1 MPFEAI
7 LIPRERIRQEVA
19 SKIWLPPDSGTMML
33 PPGLSDETV
42 GVLKKAVTF
51 SYESDPEIEDLVIQH
66 DGGPEALSPRFHPMP
81 DGMDPIEWRDITS
94 RLLVHVNLIKAA
106 VRTLRSAVYG
116 GQVRRTIVANPY
128 AEELKRMIGR
138 KYPSLMRSWFN
149 SRVLTGTAA
158 AISVINRTGKMPK
171 LDTWLPYPPRTYVFV
186 SPHDVS
192 EYIGLVEFSADGET
206 MRFVTRDA
214 MGFIRKYRDPI
225 LVEYGDEIPLGA
237 PSVIQITDLGFFPG
251 VVAHGHDCRHRGSG
265 YGLSLVREGVKG
277 ATRATDCLLN
287 ASLLQ
292 KKQTRAILWAK
303 DEDPAAAE
311 QAVESGRRL
320 GGVVVGG
327 KDFSMGYAT
336 PDSRITDTL
345 EVLRAIIFTE
355 SLALGIPV
363 DDLYQN
369 TGVDSSAEAAR
380 RRAVPLTSLTQEL
393 SEAVVIDEEEL
404 VLRATALWHWYQT
417 GEAVDLDEFSAQ
429 VETEIVM
436 SPTVFPESNNE
447 KVANA
452 IALNT
457 HGAMTD
463 EDAAWAF
470 NGKKT
475 PEQVKEIAAEIQ
487 RRRELKEAQ
496 GVPGVGG
503 AQEAMQAA
511 ASAQNT

>member
-1 MPFEAI
+1 MAYEAI

-19 SKIWLPPDSGTMML
+19 SKIWLPPNSGTMML
-33 PPGLSDETV
+33 PAGLSDETV
-42 GVLKKAVTF
+42 RVLKKAVTF
-51 SYESDPEIEDLVIQH
+51 SYESDTELEDLAIQH
-66 DGGPEALSPRFHPMP
+66 DGGPEALSSRFHPMP
-81 DGMDPIEWRDITS
+81 DGMDPMEWRDITS
-94 RLLVHVNLIKAA
+94 RLLVHVNLVKAA

-128 AEELKRMIGR
+128 ADELKRLISR
-138 KYPSLMRSWFN
+138 KYPALMRSWFN
-149 SRVLTGTAA
+149 NRVLFGTAA
-158 AISVINRTGKMPK
+158 AIPVINRSGKNPK
-171 LDTWLPYPPRTYVFV
+171 LDVWLPYPPRTYVFV
-186 SPHDVS
+186 SPNDVS
-192 EYIGLVEFSADGET
+192 EYTALVEFSADGET

-225 LVEYGDEIPLGA
+225 LVEYGDEIPPDA
-237 PSVIQITDLGFFPG
+237 ESVIQITNLGFFPG

-277 ATRATDCLLN
+277 AARATDCLLN

-303 DEDPAAAE
+303 DEDPAAAA
-311 QAVESGRRL
+311 QAVEEGRKL

-327 KDFSMGYAT
+327 KDFELGFASPPSQIGETILCY
-336 PDSRITDTL
+336 R
-345 EVLRAIIFTE
+345 EIIFST
-355 SLALGIPV
+355 SLAIGLPV
-363 DDLYQN
+363 DDLHQN
-369 TGVDSSAEAAR
+369 IGVDSSAEAAR

-393 SEAVVIDEEEL
+393 GESVVIDEDDL
-404 VLRATALWHWYQT
+404 VLRSTALWHWHET
-417 GEAVDLDEFSAQ
+417 GEQIDLDEFAEG

-463 EDAAWAF
+463 EDTAWTF

-475 PEQVKEIAAEIQ
+475 PEQVAEIAAEIK
-487 RRRELKEAQ
+487 RRRELKESQ
-496 GVPGVGG
+496 GLPGVGG